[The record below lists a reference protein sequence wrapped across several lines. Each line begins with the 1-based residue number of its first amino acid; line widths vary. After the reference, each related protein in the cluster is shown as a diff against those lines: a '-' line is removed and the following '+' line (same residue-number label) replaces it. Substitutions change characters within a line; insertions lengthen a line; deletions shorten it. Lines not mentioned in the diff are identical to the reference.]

1 MVTCEQGG
9 VDIDPRFGGFNA
21 SFISGLIYRNLP
33 FKILGLGR
41 RQTSLGCYARNG
53 DSYLTGVAQLTESA
67 GS

>member
-1 MVTCEQGG
+1 VTCEQGG
-9 VDIDPRFGGFNA
+9 VDIDPRFGGLNA
-21 SFISGLIYRNLP
+21 SFISGLIYQNLA

-53 DSYLTGVAQLTESA
+53 DSYLMEVAQLTEST